1 MEEKSTKLRPTIY
14 GMGVGESLTF
24 PISRLKSVRTIA
36 SELGMMF
43 ERQYTTRTD
52 RETKTIEVTRKA

>member
-14 GMGVGESLTF
+14 GMAVGESLAF

>member
-14 GMGVGESLTF
+14 GMAVGESLTF
-24 PISRLKSVRTIA
+24 PISRLKSVR

-43 ERQYTTRTD
+43 ERQYSTRTD